1 MTATTAT
8 RRPPDLLRLTLRLDA
23 VVTGA
28 NGAAYLLAAPL
39 LDDVLGVPAGPMRAL
54 GALLL
59 VYAGAVALVAARPVV
74 SGVATEAVV
83 ATNALWAAGS
93 VALVVAGGFALT
105 GAGTAWVLL
114 QAAVVAG
121 FAAVQVTALRRRS

>member
-1 MTATTAT
+1 MTTTTAT
-8 RRPPDLLRLTLRLDA
+8 RRPPDILRLALRVDA

-39 LDDVLGVPAGPMRAL
+39 LDDLLGVPAGPMRAL
-54 GALLL
+54 GALLRA
-59 VYAGAVALVAARPVV
+59 YAGAVALVAARPVV
-74 SGVATEAVV
+74 SGVAAEAVV

-93 VALVVAGGFALT
+93 VVLVLGGGFALT

-121 FAAVQVTALRRRS
+121 CAVVQLTALPRS